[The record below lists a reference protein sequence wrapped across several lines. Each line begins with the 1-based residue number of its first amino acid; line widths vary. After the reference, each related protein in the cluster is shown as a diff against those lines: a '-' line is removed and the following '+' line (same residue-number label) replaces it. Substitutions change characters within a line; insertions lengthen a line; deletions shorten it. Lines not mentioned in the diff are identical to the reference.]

1 MRPPGSALGG
11 RQLLTP
17 AARAPVA
24 DELKDESILPHLLR
38 PNPHGGTFS
47 NMMLYLRV
55 QAEEFAYK
63 KWGSEQGLDDE
74 FDRRECGSL
83 QALLTMEVDG

>member
-1 MRPPGSALGG
+1 VPGRLPADERYVPRRSDPEHRRPADDCAL
-11 RQLLTP
+11 
-17 AARAPVA
+17 AAILPA
-24 DELKDESILPHLLR
+24 DELKDETILPHLLR

-47 NMMLYLRV
+47 NMMLYLRM

-74 FDRRECGSL
+74 FDRRE
-83 QALLTMEVDG
+83 